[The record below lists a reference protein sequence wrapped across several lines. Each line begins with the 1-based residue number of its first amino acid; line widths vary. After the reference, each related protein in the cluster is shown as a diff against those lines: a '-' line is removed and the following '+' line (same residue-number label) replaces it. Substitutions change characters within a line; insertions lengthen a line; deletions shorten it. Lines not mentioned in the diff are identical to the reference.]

1 MWVYPLHTRTE
12 QEQEMQQDNY
22 TLDETEDTEVETLT
36 EESAR
41 TDRKWVRDLEKR
53 AKAADKAAAE
63 RDAAMRELVMLKAGI
78 NPETPQGKLFIKA
91 YDGEPTLEAVKAA
104 AQEYGVLDT
113 PTPAIPADEVAA
125 HQRVAQAAAGA
136 EVSEGDDDPI
146 ALINKAESAAE
157 VLELV
162 KKYGVAIS
170 DDQPGGF
177 RPLV

>member
-1 MWVYPLHTRTE
+1 
-12 QEQEMQQDNY
+12 MQDDNY
-22 TLDETEDTEVETLT
+22 TLDETEDAEVETLT

-53 AKAADKAAAE
+53 AKAAEKAAAE

-78 NPETPQGKLFIKA
+78 NPETPQGKLFVKA

-104 AQEYGVLDT
+104 AQEYGVLDA
-113 PTPAIPADEVAA
+113 PTPAIPADEIAA
-125 HQRVAQAAAGA
+125 HQRVATTAAGA
-136 EVSEGDDDPI
+136 DVAGDDDPI
-146 ALINKAESAAE
+146 ALIQKAETAAE

-162 KKYGVAIS
+162 EKYGVAVS
-170 DDQPGGF
+170 DTQPGGF

>member
-1 MWVYPLHTRTE
+1 ME
-12 QEQEMQQDNY
+12 QDNY
-22 TLDETEDTEVETLT
+22 TLDETEDAEVETLT

-53 AKAADKAAAE
+53 AKAAEKAAAE

-78 NPETPQGKLFIKA
+78 NPETPQGKLFVKA

-104 AQEYGVLDT
+104 AQEYGVLDA
-113 PTPAIPADEVAA
+113 PTPAIPADEIAA
-125 HQRVAQAAAGA
+125 HQRVATTAAGA
-136 EVSEGDDDPI
+136 DVAGDDDPI
-146 ALINKAESAAE
+146 ALIQKAETAAE

-162 KKYGVAIS
+162 EKYGVAVS
-170 DDQPGGF
+170 DTQPGGF

>member
-1 MWVYPLHTRTE
+1 MWVYPPHARTE
-12 QEQEMQQDNY
+12 QEQQMEQDNY

-36 EESAR
+36 EESGR

-53 AKAADKAAAE
+53 AKVAEKAAAE

-78 NPETPQGKLFIKA
+78 NPDTPQGKLFVKA

-104 AQEYGVLDT
+104 AQEYGVLDA

-125 HQRVAQAAAGA
+125 HQRVATTAAGA
-136 EVSEGDDDPI
+136 DIGGDDDPI
-146 ALINKAESAAE
+146 ALIQKAESAAE

-162 KKYGVAIS
+162 QKYGVAVS

-177 RPLV
+177 RALV

>member
-1 MWVYPLHTRTE
+1 ME
-12 QEQEMQQDNY
+12 QDNY
-22 TLDETEDTEVETLT
+22 TLDETEDAEVETLT

-53 AKAADKAAAE
+53 AKAAEKAAAE

-78 NPETPQGKLFIKA
+78 NPETPQGKLFVKA

-104 AQEYGVLDT
+104 AQEYGVLDA
-113 PTPAIPADEVAA
+113 PTPAIPAEEIAA
-125 HQRVAQAAAGA
+125 HQRVATTAAGA
-136 EVSEGDDDPI
+136 DVAGEDDPI
-146 ALINKAESAAE
+146 ALIQRAESAAE

-162 KKYGVAIS
+162 EKYGVAVS
-170 DDQPGGF
+170 DTQPGGF

>member
-1 MWVYPLHTRTE
+1 ME
-12 QEQEMQQDNY
+12 QDNY
-22 TLDETEDTEVETLT
+22 TLDETEDTEAEVLT

-53 AKAADKAAAE
+53 AKAAEKAAAE

-104 AQEYGVLDT
+104 AQEYGVLDA
-113 PTPAIPADEVAA
+113 PTPAIPAEEVAA
-125 HQRVAQAAAGA
+125 HQRVANTAAGA
-136 EVSEGDDDPI
+136 GISDGEEDPI
-146 ALINKAESAAE
+146 ALINRAESAAE

-162 KKYGVAIS
+162 EKYGVAIS
-170 DDQPGGF
+170 DSQPGGF

>member
-1 MWVYPLHTRTE
+1 
-12 QEQEMQQDNY
+12 MQDDNY
-22 TLDETEDTEVETLT
+22 TLDETEDAEVETLT

-53 AKAADKAAAE
+53 AKAAEKAAAE

-78 NPETPQGKLFIKA
+78 NPETPQGKLFVKA

-104 AQEYGVLDT
+104 AQEYGVLDA
-113 PTPAIPADEVAA
+113 PTPAIPAEEIAA
-125 HQRVAQAAAGA
+125 HQRVATTAAGA
-136 EVSEGDDDPI
+136 DVAGEDDPI
-146 ALINKAESAAE
+146 ALIQRAESAAE

-162 KKYGVAIS
+162 EKYGVAVS
-170 DDQPGGF
+170 DTQPGGF

>member
-1 MWVYPLHTRTE
+1 ME
-12 QEQEMQQDNY
+12 QDNY
-22 TLDETEDTEVETLT
+22 TLDETEDAEVETLT

-53 AKAADKAAAE
+53 AKAAEKAAAE

-78 NPETPQGKLFIKA
+78 NPDSPQGKLFVKA

-104 AQEYGVLDT
+104 AQEYGVLDA
-113 PTPAIPADEVAA
+113 PTPAIPAEEIAA
-125 HQRVAQAAAGA
+125 HQRVATTAAGA
-136 EVSEGDDDPI
+136 DVAGEDDPI
-146 ALINKAESAAE
+146 ALIQRAESAAE

-162 KKYGVAIS
+162 EKYGVAVS
-170 DDQPGGF
+170 DTQPGGF

>member
-1 MWVYPLHTRTE
+1 ME
-12 QEQEMQQDNY
+12 QDNY
-22 TLDETEDTEVETLT
+22 TLDETEDAEVETLT

-53 AKAADKAAAE
+53 AKAAEKAAAE

-78 NPETPQGKLFIKA
+78 NPDSPQGKLFVKA

-104 AQEYGVLDT
+104 AQEYGVLDA
-113 PTPAIPADEVAA
+113 PTPDIPAEEIAA
-125 HQRVAQAAAGA
+125 HQRVATTAAGA
-136 EVSEGDDDPI
+136 DVAGEDDPI
-146 ALINKAESAAE
+146 ALIQRAESAAE

-162 KKYGVAIS
+162 EKYGVAVS
-170 DDQPGGF
+170 DTQPGGF